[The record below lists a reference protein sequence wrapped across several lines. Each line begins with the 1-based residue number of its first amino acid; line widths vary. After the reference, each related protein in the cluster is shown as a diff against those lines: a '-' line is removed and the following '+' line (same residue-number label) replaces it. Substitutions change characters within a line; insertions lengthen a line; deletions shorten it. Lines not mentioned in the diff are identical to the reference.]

1 MKNTIIYGLCL
12 SMPLWL
18 IACGGSGSDDGS
30 SDSTPATTSGV
41 SLGTITGFGSVF
53 VNGIK
58 FNTDN
63 ASIFRGDDQLNV
75 VRDLQIGMR
84 VRVEG
89 DLQNSIAS
97 SVSFDEDV
105 KGPADGAAIG
115 NTLSVM
121 GQTIIT
127 DPATIFNNTSLS
139 TITAGDIL
147 EISGLRNADD
157 DLVASFIERKS
168 SPAKVNRYSVI
179 GNVRNLDTDAKT
191 FNIDD
196 LSINYS
202 AANINDL
209 AGGNPAAGQLV
220 EVKDDNKAY
229 VPGSSSLIATKVEP
243 QNQLGNG
250 GVAGAK
256 VEIESI
262 VTQVNSASEF
272 VIGNLVVRTSSS
284 TRFLFGTSDNIVA
297 GARLEVEGRLDD
309 NGVVSAS
316 KVKFEDNDARIQAQV
331 DTNGVD
337 TAAGTVTLLG
347 ITVNVTSET
356 QMEDKHNSK
365 SSLSLSDIQ
374 GGDYLEIRGFIGANN
389 LFVASELRRD
399 KNDSKVEIRGP
410 ASAKDAIAG
419 TVTVLGVVANTSSNT
434 QFQGMDDQPITA
446 SQFFD
451 SIIDGLTVV
460 KVKWDPLTDINQQ
473 AEEMELED

>member
-1 MKNTIIYGLCL
+1 M
-12 SMPLWL
+12 
-18 IACGGSGSDDGS
+18 
-30 SDSTPATTSGV
+30 
-41 SLGTITGFGSVF
+41 
-53 VNGIK
+53 
-58 FNTDN
+58 
-63 ASIFRGDDQLNV
+63 
-75 VRDLQIGMR
+75 
-84 VRVEG
+84 
-89 DLQNSIAS
+89 
-97 SVSFDEDV
+97 
-105 KGPADGAAIG
+105 
-115 NTLSVM
+115 
-121 GQTIIT
+121 
-127 DPATIFNNTSLS
+127 
-139 TITAGDIL
+139 
-147 EISGLRNADD
+147 
-157 DLVASFIERKS
+157 
-168 SPAKVNRYSVI
+168 
-179 GNVRNLDTDAKT
+179 
-191 FNIDD
+191 
-196 LSINYS
+196 
-202 AANINDL
+202 
-209 AGGNPAAGQLV
+209 
-220 EVKDDNKAY
+220 
-229 VPGSSSLIATKVEP
+229 
-243 QNQLGNG
+243 
-250 GVAGAK
+250 
-256 VEIESI
+256 EIESI

-272 VIGNLVVRTSSS
+272 VIGNLVVTTSSS